1 MRASSG
7 VLIALALEAWAASC
21 AEAQPPLPKW
31 SPSSRNLRSTGPP
44 GRGTPTQG
52 AASGMQTFDQ
62 SLYDLYKS
70 ERISLDDALGNADSR
85 GNLEWQINF
94 GGGVKSVSETSDQLV
109 FPTEE
114 PSKKSRKGAKQPPV
128 LSAAADSAEAELD
141 SHIGF
146 DDEDF
151 LDGMPSDENASVEPG
166 ESVLDDEDGEG
177 KDSGYFDR
185 LKSVFGDQ

>member
-1 MRASSG
+1 MR
-7 VLIALALEAWAASC
+7 LKPIME
-21 AEAQPPLPKW
+21 K
-31 SPSSRNLRSTGPP
+31 
-44 GRGTPTQG
+44 G

-114 PSKKSRKGAKQPPV
+114 PKQRELSKKNKRKPLAF
-128 LSAAADSAEAELD
+128 
-141 SHIGF
+141 I
-146 DDEDF
+146 
-151 LDGMPSDENASVEPG
+151 
-166 ESVLDDEDGEG
+166 
-177 KDSGYFDR
+177 
-185 LKSVFGDQ
+185 

>member
-1 MRASSG
+1 
-7 VLIALALEAWAASC
+7 VLINTPYVSELV
-21 AEAQPPLPKW
+21 K
-31 SPSSRNLRSTGPP
+31 
-44 GRGTPTQG
+44 RGSVGEIKPIMEKG
-52 AASGMQTFDQ
+52 AAAGMQTFDQ

-94 GGGVKSVSETSDQLV
+94 GGGVKSVSDSSDQLV
-109 FPTEE
+109 FPDKE
-114 PSKKSRKGAKQPPV
+114 PVEKKPRKSSQQASV
-128 LSAAADSAEAELD
+128 LSEATDDEEVLD
-141 SHIGF
+141 SHVGF

-151 LDGMPSDENASVEPG
+151 DEDFLDGLPSTESASVEPR
-166 ESVLDDEDGEG
+166 ENVLDDEDEDGVG